1 MPTDRALPAAY
12 AFVPVPRV
20 ETAMSLDERFRTAL
34 TEVMTDVR
42 SRLEAEFA
50 ATVADVQATA
60 EREKADAL
68 AAAEQATAAAVED
81 ARNRLQV
88 EMQEAFETEKSALAS
103 THEQQIAQ
111 AADAARLEATRVGE
125 TAAAEA
131 ERLRAEAEQAAAH
144 ARTEAEATV
153 EAIRQEL
160 RASQDAALRLREE
173 HDGEVARLRAD
184 YDALI
189 ASVRDEATQLR
200 DEVARL
206 TQQRDEALSSSG
218 DARAEVEAVT
228 MRLRGE
234 FESLTLQAQQM
245 AEAALASARSE
256 AQTAAALH
264 GQALDAHQ
272 MGTVRLL
279 DGIRALD
286 AASSLTEVLDALTQ
300 SAAREA
306 GRAAVLVVKGE
317 RLVGW
322 RTAGFGSYD
331 HDARV
336 LEGSTGDT
344 GALAAA
350 VNTGRP
356 AMVGAGSVLTAPA
369 FSESPADRPGLAVP
383 LLVAGRT
390 VAVVY
395 ADPGVDAAPV
405 GWTSPVEVLVRHA
418 ARCLEGL
425 AVHRAAAAA
434 RPAARVGAPA

>member
-1 MPTDRALPAAY
+1 
-12 AFVPVPRV
+12 
-20 ETAMSLDERFRTAL
+20 MSLDERFRTAL

-50 ATVADVQATA
+50 ATIADVQATA
-60 EREKADAL
+60 EREKSEAL
-68 AAAEQATAAAVED
+68 TAAEQATSSAVDD
-81 ARNRLQV
+81 ARARLQA
-88 EMQEAFETEKSALAS
+88 ELQQAFDAEKAALAA
-103 THEQQIAQ
+103 THEQQIAA
-111 AADAARLEATRVGE
+111 AADAARLEATRVAE

-153 EAIRQEL
+153 EAIRNEL
-160 RASQDAALRLREE
+160 REAQGGTLRLREE
-173 HDGEVARLRAD
+173 HDGDVARLRAD

-189 ASVRDEATQLR
+189 ASVRDEAAQLR
-200 DEVARL
+200 EEVARL
-206 TQQRDEALSSSG
+206 TQQRDEALASSG
-218 DARAEVEAVT
+218 DARAEVDAVT
-228 MRLRGE
+228 SRLRAE

-245 AEAALASARSE
+245 AEAALASARSD

-264 GQALDAHQ
+264 SQALDAHQ
-272 MGTVRLL
+272 TGTTRLL
-279 DGIRALD
+279 ESIRTLDGAT
-286 AASSLTEVLDALTQ
+286 SLTEVLDALTH

-306 GRAAVLVVKGE
+306 GRAAMLVVKGE

-322 RTAGFGSYD
+322 RTVNFGQFD
-331 HDARV
+331 QDARV
-336 LEGSTGDT
+336 LEGRTGDT

-383 LLVAGRT
+383 LLVAGRP

-395 ADPGVDAAPV
+395 ADPGAGAAPV

>member
-1 MPTDRALPAAY
+1 
-12 AFVPVPRV
+12 
-20 ETAMSLDERFRTAL
+20 MSLDERFRTAL
-34 TEVMTDVR
+34 AEAMTDVR

-50 ATVADVQATA
+50 ATIADVQATA
-60 EREKADAL
+60 EREKAEAL
-68 AAAEQATAAAVED
+68 AAAEQATAAAVDD
-81 ARNRLQV
+81 ARNRLQA
-88 EMQEAFETEKSALAS
+88 EMQQAFDAEKTALAS
-103 THEQQIAQ
+103 THEQQLAQ
-111 AADAARLEATRVGE
+111 ATDTARLEATRLAD
-125 TAAAEA
+125 TAAADA
-131 ERLRAEAEQAAAH
+131 ERLRAEAEQMAAH

-153 EAIRQEL
+153 EAIRNEL
-160 RASQDAALRLREE
+160 REAQATALRLREE

-206 TQQRDEALSSSG
+206 TQQRDDALATSG
-218 DARAEVEAVT
+218 DARAEVEAIT
-228 MRLRGE
+228 ARLRGE
-234 FESLTLQAQQM
+234 FEALTLQAQQA
-245 AEAALASARSE
+245 AEAALASARSD

-264 GQALDAHQ
+264 SQAIDAHQ
-272 MGTVRLL
+272 TGTVRLL

-286 AASSLTEVLDALTQ
+286 GGTSLTEVLDALTH
-300 SAAREA
+300 SAAKEA
-306 GRAAVLVVKGE
+306 GRAAMLVVKGE

-322 RTAGFGSYD
+322 RTVGFGTYD
-331 HDARV
+331 ADARV
-336 LEGSTGDT
+336 LESTTADT

-369 FSESPADRPGLAVP
+369 FSEAPADRSGLAVP
-383 LLVAGRT
+383 LLVAGRP

-395 ADPGVDAAPV
+395 ADPGALSAPI

-425 AVHRAAAAA
+425 AVHRAAA